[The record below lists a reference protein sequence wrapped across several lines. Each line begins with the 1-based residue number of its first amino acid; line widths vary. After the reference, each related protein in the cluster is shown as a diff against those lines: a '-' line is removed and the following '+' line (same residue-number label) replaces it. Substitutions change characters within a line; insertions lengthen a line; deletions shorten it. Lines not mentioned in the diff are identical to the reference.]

1 MKQLLILSGKG
12 GTGKTTV
19 AGAFISL
26 SHCRSCADCDVDA
39 PNLQYMMRRMKKI
52 KENPYTALGKAVIDG
67 TKCTGCGLCE
77 KYCRFGAIR
86 SGTVDQYECEG
97 CGVCERMCPQKA
109 VRMVVSPAG
118 TLSLYRNKSS
128 VFSTARLTAG
138 SGTSGKLVAAVKKQ
152 LSEEVP
158 DSSFTIIDGSPGTGC
173 PVMASLAGADIV
185 LVVTEPTESGIH
197 DLKRIVDLIRLLNI
211 DLTVC
216 INKYDINLKNTEVI
230 ESYCKDQLIPVTG
243 RIPFDTTVLR
253 AVNSGKTIDRYSRSA
268 AGKAVREIWN
278 LIVEKYSGG
287 K

>member
-1 MKQLLILSGKG
+1 
-12 GTGKTTV
+12 
-19 AGAFISL
+19 
-26 SHCRSCADCDVDA
+26 
-39 PNLQYMMRRMKKI
+39 MKKI
-52 KENPYTALGKAVIDG
+52 KEEPYTALGKAVIDG

-77 KYCRFGAIR
+77 KYCRFGAVR
-86 SGTVDQYECEG
+86 NGTVDPYECEG
-97 CGVCERMCPQKA
+97 CGICERVCPQKA
-109 VRMVVSPAG
+109 VRMVVSPSG
-118 TLSLYRNKSS
+118 TLLLYRNSRS
-128 VFSTARLTAG
+128 VFSTARLNVG

-197 DLKRIVDLIRLLNI
+197 DLKRIVDLIRLLKI

-230 ESYCKDQLIPVTG
+230 EFYCKDLLIPVTG
-243 RIPFDTTVLR
+243 RIPFDATVLR
-253 AVNSGKTIDRYSRSA
+253 AVNRGKTIDRYSRSA
-268 AGKAVREIWN
+268 AGKAVRKMWQVF
-278 LIVEKYSGG
+278 LEKYSGG